1 MRYDVADIDEEKK
14 AVLRDAAERF
24 DLDIRI
30 VRNGYSRGIVE
41 RVLALFVENNAM
53 AVGWPLPVFNGL
65 VVIDSAYLEWLS
77 VSEVEHTILHEAG
90 HHVFFRMG
98 HEEFAEKFALK
109 YFSGT
114 DEEFQ
119 VNCAKKWYGW
129 KTDWESLTDRSVGDD
144 IV

>member
-1 MRYDVADIDEEKK
+1 MLVVHAVFPIKPEKQDEAEELAEELVQQSNQETGMIEYRAAADVDDEN
-14 AVLRDAAERF
+14 VLR
-24 DLDIRI
+24 
-30 VRNGYSRGIVE
+30 
-41 RVLALFVENNAM
+41 
-53 AVGWPLPVFNGL
+53 
-65 VVIDSAYLEWLS
+65 
-77 VSEVEHTILHEAG
+77 
-90 HHVFFRMG
+90 FF
-98 HEEFAEKFALK
+98 EQFALK